1 MGALSVTSNPKYQK
15 PFAPPSAET
24 IVDAGLDVLENVSK
38 FFWAVIIAEPDSG
51 CQYWPFTPPERYLGP
66 WNKALNN
73 PILIISNTVSSTLAV
88 PLCRKNGLTIFSC
101 STTPLRPL

>member
-1 MGALSVTSNPKYQK
+1 MTIVNATNERDLVDLERSAVSCNDQK
-15 PFAPPSAET
+15 PFAPPTAET

-66 WNKALNN
+66 WNKTLNN
-73 PILIISNTVSSTLAV
+73 PILIISNTVSLISVATL
-88 PLCRKNGLTIFSC
+88 
-101 STTPLRPL
+101 